1 MGKILL
7 RKAIGALTTGL
18 VLLAVG
24 PVSAAVQLTAGVN
37 TDGQGA
43 VFTGGGT
50 SSGAP
55 ISASV
60 VGSGGFDGGSA
71 DATALIGVLGA
82 EAHAQEF
89 FFSNVFYDGSASY
102 SDSVVFSGPGS
113 DPISVQFNL
122 HFGGSLA
129 IGGAAAGAFA
139 DAHATI
145 NGVNVGDLHVG
156 INDGVVERSTT
167 FSGLGSIGTSY
178 DSTLISLQ
186 ALVPLN
192 TPVPISLS
200 LEVQAVAHGFNTS
213 ASSQFSNTFSF
224 VTGGPLFNL
233 PDGFTVNSPSSFIV
247 DNRFT
252 PPGEAVPEPSTLVIS
267 SIMFGLFGAVG
278 LCKQITQRLQPE

>member
-1 MGKILL
+1 MNRRLCGRSRGYTSMTGKSRQKTIYPGHGPHEMSREKVVRQRKIRVIPVMPSPFCAVTITRCKFITSWRALTMGKNYM

-18 VLLAVG
+18 VLMAVG
-24 PVSAAVQLTAGVN
+24 PVSAWVQFTAGVS

-113 DPISVQFNL
+113 GPISVQFNL

-129 IGGAAAGAFA
+129 IGGLAAGAFA

-167 FSGLGSIGTSY
+167 
-178 DSTLISLQ
+178 
-186 ALVPLN
+186 
-192 TPVPISLS
+192 
-200 LEVQAVAHGFNTS
+200 
-213 ASSQFSNTFSF
+213 
-224 VTGGPLFNL
+224 
-233 PDGFTVNSPSSFIV
+233 
-247 DNRFT
+247 
-252 PPGEAVPEPSTLVIS
+252 
-267 SIMFGLFGAVG
+267 
-278 LCKQITQRLQPE
+278 